1 MCKFC
6 EMSAAIKAL
15 RDGKVENSETH
26 AFAVDG
32 VDGTLMK
39 KMGITED
46 HLRDVT
52 LSMVATEAAFAA
64 FSPIQ
69 TMAERLMVVEKFD
82 AARYARIF
90 GKMLAKIDDSGLSP
104 FASLCAVSGMS
115 KDEVLTA
122 ARDMLHKAA
131 DDAVAYIEATHYYTG
146 SDAQKRTIN
155 GLDLPF
161 MSHDGTSAQKHEAEY
176 HPYLTENANNP
187 HRSIAAGYV
196 AALMMAARNGANL
209 PDNTGNPQVDSAK
222 ESGKKAI
229 AAFDA
234 FAKASGLDAYL
245 ALESMDH
252 DRDAAN

>member
-15 RDGKVENSETH
+15 KDGKVENSETH

-32 VDGTLMK
+32 VDGALMK

-46 HLRDVT
+46 HLNDDA
-52 LSMVATEAAFAA
+52 LSMVATKAAFAA
-64 FSPIQ
+64 FSPIEA
-69 TMAERLMVVEKFD
+69 MAERLMAVEKFD
-82 AARYARIF
+82 ASRYARIF
-90 GKMLAKIDDSGLSP
+90 GKVLARVGGSGFST

-122 ARDMLHKAA
+122 ARDLLHKAA
-131 DDAVAYIEATHYYTG
+131 NDAVEYIEAVHYYTG
-146 SDAQKRTIN
+146 SEAQKRTIN

-161 MSHDGTSAQKHEAEY
+161 LPHDGTHAKKHEAEY
-176 HPYLTENANNP
+176 HPYLTANANNP

-209 PDNTGNPQVDSAK
+209 PENTGNPHVDSAK

-245 ALESMDH
+245 AQESMDH
-252 DRDAAN
+252 DRAAAN